1 MEFFNVTDN
10 VRLLNTLNLLA
21 MRSSVAF
28 FLPFLLKV
36 GRPVSSSSS
45 ELSEPS
51 LSTSG
56 SSSGV
61 GSFRNLNCK
70 EGFDLKEI

>member
-28 FLPFLLKV
+28 FLPFLLEV

-45 ELSEPS
+45 ELSE
-51 LSTSG
+51 L
-56 SSSGV
+56 SSSISGRFFG

-70 EGFDLKEI
+70 QGFDLKDI